1 MTEPLPHDQLVKII
15 PLLRHIAEMVKKT
28 GPLNHKGINLLL
40 MGSGIS
46 ESWALDEIDQWA
58 KILNTVAY
66 SIDMDELEFAKRAL
80 MLRGIP
86 EANCFL
92 AIGTVAGKSDQ
103 LSVSVDSIDL
113 GTLPYGQEGHFEFEI
128 HGGPGRIECENE
140 HVSVIPPDFRSAN
153 QKIRVNINPLYNGV
167 LFSEINITSVR
178 GTTKIPISARWL
190 SKSEN
195 IFDSQ
200 EVTISDQQVKKSQTL
215 SNSVIDEDPPFI
227 STKDPKQ
234 LHQTIKHQLWS
245 PYESFQP
252 ISPDTAKGLGRLGF
266 LGIPQLNMVVYDY
279 IENLVF
285 IITNWAIEV
294 RNTTSLEQIQVIP
307 VNLESF
313 EMFHWHLSYN
323 DLSLYAAY
331 LDVHR
336 NVRVLNVR
344 DGQIISTIPI
354 EEEEF
359 ITCCQFNHA
368 NQLLAIG
375 KNDGQ
380 VLVYDLIAGGVK
392 YNLSKHH
399 LDTTGLSFSP
409 DDQILASS
417 SVDMAIR
424 LWDMEKGDYLR
435 GWYEGDGEPE
445 QEKIKKNGPPVKIA
459 FAHDGATLASICIQ
473 DNKIWDVKSESPTQ
487 HSENDNIYFGLNG
500 YYYTSTN
507 KIQKSWDEI
516 KNSIANILQGH
527 NGYITDLAYN
537 PNKGLMASSSE
548 GRLGKIRLW
557 DVWERRLM
565 RVWEDHK
572 GNVTSLNF
580 TADGLL
586 LGSASTDKTVH
597 LYRIS
602 DGRQEYTLKGS
613 APDNYRSFYPLAT
626 SPVNP
631 ILASFTEYDSI
642 NLWDTDTGELVRV
655 IKDQTNH
662 LAISQ
667 NGQLLASCP
676 QKTIK
681 LWEIE
686 TGSCV
691 KIITLPNIATNFV
704 FQNNETLLIA
714 AREGLFQW
722 QIDSNKLIEIHQNSI
737 MDMSLSPDQSML
749 VTIGD
754 KIQLIDLRSK
764 QFELIFESENM
775 EIIHYPK
782 NLHPVR
788 ITFSH
793 DQMFIVI
800 GWNNGDIWLWGSIA
814 LENENDGINH

>member
-1 MTEPLPHDQLVKII
+1 MTEPLPQDQLVKII

-58 KILNTVAY
+58 KILNTVVY

-86 EANCFL
+86 EANCSL

-128 HGGPGRIECENE
+128 HGGPGRVECENE
-140 HVSVIPPDFRSAN
+140 HVSIIPPDFRSTN
-153 QKIRVNINPLYNGV
+153 QKIRVNINPLLDGV
-167 LFSEINITSVR
+167 LFSEINIISVG

-195 IFDSQ
+195 IFDSK
-200 EVTISDQQVKKSQTL
+200 EVTTSDLPAQKTHSL
-215 SNSVIDEDPPFI
+215 LNREIEEGSSNIR
-227 STKDPKQ
+227 TKDRQPM
-234 LHQTIKHQLWS
+234 HQTTKHQLYS
-245 PYESFQP
+245 PYESLQP
-252 ISPDTAKGLGRLGF
+252 INPDTAKGLGRLGF
-266 LGIPQLNMVVYDY
+266 LGIPQLNIVVYDY

-294 RNTTSLEQIQVIP
+294 RNTHSLELIQVIP
-307 VNLESF
+307 VNLESYK
-313 EMFHWHLSYN
+313 MFHWHLSYN

-331 LDVHR
+331 LDV
-336 NVRVLNVR
+336 NKSIRVLNVR
-344 DGQIISTIPI
+344 DGQILSVIPT
-354 EEEEF
+354 EEEY

-375 KNDGQ
+375 KKDGQ
-380 VLVYDLIAGGVK
+380 VLVYDVITGVLK
-392 YNLSKHH
+392 YNLGNHH
-399 LDTTGLSFSP
+399 FSVTGLSFSP
-409 DDQILASS
+409 DDLILASS
-417 SVDMAIR
+417 SVDMTIR
-424 LWDMEKGDYLR
+424 LWDTEKGEYLR
-435 GWYEGDGEPE
+435 GWYEDDGEPE
-445 QEKIKKNGPPVKIA
+445 QEKIKINGRPVEIA
-459 FAHDGATLASICIQ
+459 FAHDGATLASIFIQ
-473 DNKIWDVKSESPTQ
+473 DKKIWDVKSESPTQ
-487 HSENDNIYFGLNG
+487 HSENDYINFGLDG

-507 KIQKSWDEI
+507 EIQKSWDEI

-527 NGYITDLAYN
+527 KQVITDLAYN

-572 GNVTSLNF
+572 GNVTSIKF

-602 DGRQEYTLKGS
+602 NGKREHILKGAAS
-613 APDNYRSFYPLAT
+613 KNYRSFYPLAT

-642 NLWDTDTGELVRV
+642 NLWDSDTGELVRV

-676 QKTIK
+676 HKTIK

-714 AREGLFQW
+714 SKEGLFQW
-722 QIDSNKLIEIHQNSI
+722 QIASNKLIEIHQNSI

-754 KIQLIDLRSK
+754 TIQLIDLKSK

-775 EIIHYPK
+775 EIIHYPE

-788 ITFSH
+788 TTFSH
-793 DQMFIVI
+793 DQMFIVM